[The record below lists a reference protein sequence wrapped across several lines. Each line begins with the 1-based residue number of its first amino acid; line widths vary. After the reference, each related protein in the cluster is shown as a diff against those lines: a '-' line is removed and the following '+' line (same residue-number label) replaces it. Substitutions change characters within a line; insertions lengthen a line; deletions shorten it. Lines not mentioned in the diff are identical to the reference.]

1 MAFAARTVFECASR
15 MNEAQPHP
23 TFKVPAQALAVLV
36 ILAAIF
42 MGGATERM
50 PQAIVI
56 AAMGVLIL
64 LAPLAAW
71 PDRKWSLAAL
81 SLLAL
86 AGAGMLPAAWFHG
99 AAWRGAVQE
108 AGIALP
114 LTLSPQ
120 PRLTLEA
127 WLLLAAGIAW
137 MGWLMASPWDGA
149 SRRLAARIFVC
160 GLMLLAVCVL
170 VQWWTGWRPPG
181 WLSPERHGP
190 FPNRNH
196 TAHVLALGGVL
207 AVGCAADALRHGK
220 VRMLPWLLAA
230 GVILA
235 ALATVYSRGGIVM
248 LFCALGLWNVSVA
261 WKRSSWKIL
270 LLGLSALCVVASVL
284 LVFGGPIAG
293 RFAVNANFTGDFR
306 LRIWSDARALAADSP
321 WCGAGLGNFSAL
333 FPFHRTASVIQS
345 SVIHPESDW
354 LWLVTEAGWPTAAL
368 ALAAI
373 VCALAGA
380 FPNERKTQRRL
391 RTAALAASVAAVVH
405 AFVDVP
411 GHRLGSA
418 LAAIFVMVLARRD
431 AVPSAASRAAL
442 TMWRVS
448 GLALIALGAWWAN
461 VPDDEARAEAL
472 SRDGKF
478 SAAVVRADRAIAR
491 APLDWRPYFTRA
503 VALACDRNVIEA
515 VGDFRRARLL
525 EPHYARIPLE
535 EGNFW
540 LRSQPGL
547 ALIAWQEALRRCD
560 DSDAPG
566 IFGLM
571 RSAAPDDAAF
581 RERLLEITD
590 GRAALQM
597 DWFLTLRPEAA
608 RPRIAEFAPIA
619 AQCDARRRAAF
630 SRRAAE
636 LDAQR

>member
-1 MAFAARTVFECASR
+1 
-15 MNEAQPHP
+15 MNEAQTHP
-23 TFKVPAQALAVLV
+23 TFKLPAQVLAVLV
-36 ILAAIF
+36 IVAAIF

-50 PQAIVI
+50 PQAIVL

-64 LAPLAAW
+64 LAPPAAW
-71 PDRKWSLAAL
+71 PDRKWSLASVA
-81 SLLAL
+81 LLAL
-86 AGAGMLPAAWFHG
+86 AAAGALPAAWFHA
-99 AAWRGAVQE
+99 AAWRCAVQE

-114 LTLSPQ
+114 ATLSPQ

-137 MGWLMASPWDGA
+137 MGWLMASPWDGV

-160 GLMLLAVCVL
+160 GLVVLAVIVL

-181 WLSPERHGP
+181 WLSSEGHGP

-207 AVGCAADALRHGK
+207 AVGCAADSLRRGK
-220 VRMLPWLLAA
+220 ARMLPWLLAA

-235 ALATVYSRGGIVM
+235 ALSTVYSRGGIVM
-248 LFCALGLWNVSVA
+248 VFCALGLWNVSVA
-261 WKRSSWKIL
+261 WTRRSWKIL

-293 RFAVNANFTGDFR
+293 RFAVDANFTGDFR
-306 LRIWSDARALAADSP
+306 FRIWSDAHALAADSP

-333 FPFHRTASVIQS
+333 FPFYRTASVIQS

-354 LWLVTEAGWPTAAL
+354 LWLVTEAGWPAAAL
-368 ALAAI
+368 ALAA
-373 VCALAGA
+373 VVYVLAGA
-380 FPNERKTQRRL
+380 FPNERGTQRRL
-391 RTAALAASVAAVVH
+391 RGAALAASIAAVVH
-405 AFVDVP
+405 ALVDVP

-431 AVPSAASRAAL
+431 ATPSAASRAAL
-442 TMWRVS
+442 TFWRVP
-448 GLALIALGAWWAN
+448 GLALVGLGAWWAN
-461 VPDDEARAEAL
+461 EPDDEARAEAL

-478 SAAVVRADRAIAR
+478 SAAVSRADRAIAR

-503 VALACDRNVIEA
+503 VALACDRKVIEA
-515 VGDFRRARLL
+515 TGDFRRARLL

-535 EGNFW
+535 EGKFW
-540 LRSQPGL
+540 IHSQPGL

-566 IFGLM
+566 IFAHI
-571 RSAAPDDAAF
+571 RSAVPDDAAF
-581 RERLLEITD
+581 RERLLEITG

-597 DWFLTLRPEAA
+597 DWFLGLPPEEAK
-608 RPRIAEFAPIA
+608 PRLAEFAPVA
-619 AQCDARRRAAF
+619 AQCDAQRRAAF
-630 SRRAAE
+630 SRRASE
-636 LDAQR
+636 LDVQR

>member
-1 MAFAARTVFECASR
+1 

-23 TFKVPAQALAVLV
+23 TFKVPAQVLAVLV
-36 ILAAIF
+36 IVAAIF

-50 PQAIVI
+50 PQSVVL

-64 LAPLAAW
+64 LAPPAAW

-81 SLLAL
+81 ALLAL
-86 AGAGMLPAAWFHG
+86 AAAGALPAAWFHA

-114 LTLSPQ
+114 ATLSPQ

-127 WLLLAAGIAW
+127 WLLLAAGISW

-160 GLMLLAVCVL
+160 GLAVLAVCVL

-181 WLSPERHGP
+181 WLSAESHGP

-207 AVGCAADALRHGK
+207 AVGCAADALRHAK

-230 GVILA
+230 SVILA

-248 LFCALGLWNVSVA
+248 FFCALGLWNVSVA
-261 WKRSSWKIL
+261 WKRGSWKIL

-293 RFAVNANFTGDFR
+293 RFAVDANFTGDFR

-321 WCGAGLGNFSAL
+321 WCGAGLGNFSVL

-354 LWLVTEAGWPTAAL
+354 LWLVTEAGWPAAAL

-566 IFGLM
+566 IFALM

-619 AQCDARRRAAF
+619 AQCDACRRAAF